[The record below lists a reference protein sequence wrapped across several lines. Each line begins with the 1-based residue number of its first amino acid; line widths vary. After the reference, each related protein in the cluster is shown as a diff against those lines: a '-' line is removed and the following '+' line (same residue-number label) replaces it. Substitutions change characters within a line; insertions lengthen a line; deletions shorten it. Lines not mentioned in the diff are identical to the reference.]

1 MNTDP
6 CLSVFIGGFAHRF
19 LFSPLARAW
28 WQRALACQDSL
39 YPRS

>member
-19 LFSPLARAW
+19 LFSPLARA
-28 WQRALACQDSL
+28 
-39 YPRS
+39 